1 MKFISQLKC
10 EINFHSIPL
19 LKPSVHYIYLIKF
32 LSMKPKRTNSGGWW
46 QNGQLDKQ
54 AAGKLNSETIYKSEF
69 SPPTLENLDVKVQS
83 YSSRSAQEPW
93 QAGRSS
99 ARWLTCTWTPLTR
112 WLSTAPP
119 IQNQNTKSELS
130 VVFYFQAF
138 LNNRSNTHLASPSSP
153 RESLH
158 QGCQHQT
165 EVRCHQ
171 WSRLF
176 LSNSCHGSCTLS
188 LHLPGLRLQGF
199 LGDGDQLCHVKPDAP
214 EASWSHRK
222 ASKMKNLLFLGN
234 DPFRFVAP
242 VFIMRRRSPPGTF
255 SCHTSDH
262 RVASWL
268 SPFSSSGPGAWCM
281 PRKARGRATP
291 AWAFSTSGL

>member
-1 MKFISQLKC
+1 MKIISQLKC
-10 EINFHSIPL
+10 EINFHCLP
-19 LKPSVHYIYLIKF
+19 LKPSVHYIHLIKF
-32 LSMKPKRTNSGGWW
+32 LSMEPERTNWMMTERTA
-46 QNGQLDKQ
+46 GQTSCRQIKVW
-54 AAGKLNSETIYKSEF
+54 NYKITNF
-69 SPPTLENLDVKVQS
+69 FPPTLENLDVKVKS
-83 YSSRSAQEPW
+83 YSSRSAQERW
-93 QAGRSS
+93 QAGRRS

-119 IQNQNTKSELS
+119 IQNQNTKSEFS
-130 VVFYFQAF
+130 VVFYFQPF

-176 LSNSCHGSCTLS
+176 LGNSCHGSCTLS
-188 LHLPGLRLQGF
+188 LHFPGLRLQGL
-199 LGDGDQLCHVKPDAP
+199 LGDSDQLCHVEPDAP

-222 ASKMKNLLFLGN
+222 VSKMKDLLFLGN

-242 VFIMRRRSPPGTF
+242 VFPTWNVLLPHLRPQSGIVTLSFLLIRTRRLMHAQEGQGQGHARVGLQHIWTVVA
-255 SCHTSDH
+255 DGVH
-262 RVASWL
+262 R
-268 SPFSSSGPGAWCM
+268 
-281 PRKARGRATP
+281 
-291 AWAFSTSGL
+291 